1 MEKSLGSKTGNDVGW
16 VVEWRSCETRPL
28 IENWL
33 FSNPRIVDLV
43 SRLLIGVNGSIII
56 KDIKN

>member
-16 VVEWRSCETRPL
+16 GVVKL
-28 IENWL
+28 L
-33 FSNPRIVDLV
+33 FSNPRMVVLV

-56 KDIKN
+56 KDIKNYWVKNLKY